1 MKNCDYCGEE
11 IKSNLRRCPFC
22 GSLLKL
28 EKHQEEKT
36 LVINTESINVNAE
49 KADEDNVS
57 ADEDNVSA
65 DVDNVSAEEMSV
77 AETVTDMMDMDEAE
91 AIENRKL
98 EEFDLANKNI
108 ENKNIE
114 NKNIEDKNFIVIE
127 EPYKKED
134 YYKHEDNYEHEN
146 FTRYEI
152 KEKEYESKPLSNGY
166 KVFLT
171 VISTVIPGFGQLLG
185 IISAI
190 IFMNSDDDSDRR
202 SFGVALLIAT
212 SIMFIF
218 SFICF
223 FVIILAAGSLKQ

>member
-36 LVINTESINVNAE
+36 LVINTESINANAE
-49 KADEDNVS
+49 KTYEDNVS
-57 ADEDNVSA
+57 AEG
-65 DVDNVSAEEMSV
+65 MSV

-114 NKNIEDKNFIVIE
+114 DKNFIVIE

-134 YYKHEDNYEHEN
+134 YYKHEDNYKHEN

>member
-36 LVINTESINVNAE
+36 LVINTESINANAE

-65 DVDNVSAEEMSV
+65 EGMSV

-98 EEFDLANKNI
+98 EEFDLANKI
-108 ENKNIE
+108 
-114 NKNIEDKNFIVIE
+114 
-127 EPYKKED
+127 
-134 YYKHEDNYEHEN
+134 
-146 FTRYEI
+146 
-152 KEKEYESKPLSNGY
+152 
-166 KVFLT
+166 
-171 VISTVIPGFGQLLG
+171 
-185 IISAI
+185 
-190 IFMNSDDDSDRR
+190 
-202 SFGVALLIAT
+202 
-212 SIMFIF
+212 
-218 SFICF
+218 
-223 FVIILAAGSLKQ
+223 

>member
-36 LVINTESINVNAE
+36 LVINTESINANAE

-65 DVDNVSAEEMSV
+65 EGMSV
-77 AETVTDMMDMDEAE
+77 TETVTDMMDMDEAE

-114 NKNIEDKNFIVIE
+114 DKNFIVIE

-134 YYKHEDNYEHEN
+134 YYKHEDSYKHEN
-146 FTRYEI
+146 FTRCEI